1 MLYDKYNLYFR
12 IIASIMNPTGLMH
25 SMPKHKLAFY
35 IVIVLFGVLYC
46 TMSVANHYYFRTT
59 TFDFG
64 PYNYAFWDYAHF
76 HITPCPIYKVFNSN
90 NITFLQD
97 HFSITLMF
105 LVPFY
110 WLLNWLTGT
119 YTLLLVQVA
128 FIVWGAWA
136 TYKVV
141 SLKTGDGW
149 LGVGAVVYYF
159 LLQGRN
165 SAFDEDCNIIIMC
178 SCFVPVFIW
187 YFESKRFV
195 AATIVFVLALFSRED
210 MPLWLPFV
218 CLVLMLWHRKERKLV
233 YACLGYIFASIVSFV
248 LIFKV
253 FIPAIHS
260 STVEYGLFEYSALGK
275 DPYHAL
281 LFILR
286 HPIDSF
292 LMLFQ
297 NQSGDPINN
306 GIKTEFYLVYLI
318 SGGFVLFFRPQYF
331 IWFIPLLAQKMFN
344 DQPIRWSTE
353 SYYTIQ
359 VATLLPIPVFIILS
373 IVRSKIWRYL
383 FAFILCG
390 LALYITCYE
399 ANPSHR
405 KFGYGNPVKRNIFN
419 KAFFNPSYNVKTIN
433 RDLELIPPYA
443 SVSASASILPHLAQ
457 RKNIYEFPDAANAEY
472 LAVFTFTDY
481 FVMSQEQYSTQ
492 LYANYLFSSHWQ
504 VIAYDIPFLLLKRA
518 SGNNHAI
525 NYDSVLCNAEIMS
538 SDHKHLIAS
547 DNELLNNEGSTWD
560 SARIHSGKH
569 SVKLTKDMA
578 YGMTLP
584 LKNIKTGD
592 ILCASVWRY
601 SDDSANGMLVV
612 SGGKGL
618 YLPSANGINKDAAGW
633 EQIILYFT
641 VPDDYKDLGV
651 YVWDNGGKQVW
662 FDDMEVKIYRNK

>member
-1 MLYDKYNLYFR
+1 MLYDEYNLYFR
-12 IIASIMNPTGLMH
+12 SIASIMRLNGLMN

-35 IVIVLFGVLYC
+35 IVMVLFGALYC
-46 TMSVANHYYFRTT
+46 TMSVANHYYLRST

-76 HITPCPIYKVFNSN
+76 HVTPCPIYKVFNSN
-90 NITFLQD
+90 DITFLQD

-119 YTLLLVQVA
+119 YTLLLIQTA
-128 FIVWGAWA
+128 FIIWGAWA

-165 SAFDEDCNIIIMC
+165 SALDEDCNIIIMC

-187 YFESKRFV
+187 YFESKRFI

-218 CLVLMLWHRKERKLV
+218 CLVLIIWHRKERKLV
-233 YACLGYIFASIVSFV
+233 YACVGYILASIVSFV

-260 STVEYGLFEYSALGK
+260 SAVEYNLFEYGALGE

-281 LFILR
+281 LFIFR

-297 NQSGDPINN
+297 NQSGDPVNDW
-306 GIKTEFYLVYLI
+306 IKMEFYLVYLI

-331 IWFIPLLAQKMFN
+331 IWFIPLIAQKMFN

-353 SYYTIQ
+353 SYYTVQ

-373 IVRSKIWRYL
+373 IIRSRIGRYSVAL
-383 FAFILCG
+383 ILCG
-390 LALYITCYE
+390 LAFFVTRYE
-399 ANPSHR
+399 SNPSYR
-405 KFGYGNPVKRNIFN
+405 KLGYGNPVKRNVFN
-419 KAFFNPSYNVKTIN
+419 KTFFNPPYNVKTIYN
-433 RDLELIPPYA
+433 DLALIPPDA

-457 RKNIYEFPDAANAEY
+457 RKGIYEFPDAANAEY
-472 LAVFTFTDY
+472 IAIFTFADY
-481 FVMSQEQYSTQ
+481 FVMSQEQYSTL
-492 LYANYLFSSHWQ
+492 LYGTYLFNPHWQ
-504 VIAYDIPFLLLKRA
+504 VIANDFPFMLLKKVTDKKA
-518 SGNNHAI
+518 PD
-525 NYDSVLCNAEIMS
+525 YDSVLCNSENMTP
-538 SDHKHLIAS
+538 DHQHLLAS
-547 DNELLNNEGSTWD
+547 DNEPLNNDAATWD
-560 SARIHSGKH
+560 STKAHSGKH
-569 SVKLTKDMA
+569 SVRLTKEMA

-584 LKNIKTGD
+584 LKNIKAGD

-601 SDDSANGMLVV
+601 SEDPANGMLIV
-612 SGGKGL
+612 SSGKSL
-618 YLPSANGINKDAAGW
+618 YLPSAIGANKDAAGW
-633 EQIILYFT
+633 EQITLYCT
-641 VPDDYKDLGV
+641 VPDDHKDFGI
-651 YVWDNGGKQVW
+651 YIWDNGGKPVW